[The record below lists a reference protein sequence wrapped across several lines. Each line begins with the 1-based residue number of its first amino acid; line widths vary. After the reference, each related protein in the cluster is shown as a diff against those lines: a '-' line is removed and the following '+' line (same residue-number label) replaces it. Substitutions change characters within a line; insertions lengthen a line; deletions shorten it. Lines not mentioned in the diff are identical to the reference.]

1 MVRNKELSI
10 YLFSQILLMILVI
23 LSVVFKLSVLVIVVI
38 MLLLLAS
45 TLLFTKYRYDQI
57 RNLSEYLARIK
68 TDYDMLDI
76 RDNQEGELS
85 ILKNEIA
92 KVVGMLKQQ
101 ANQSSLDKLALS
113 KALSD
118 ISHQLKTPLTSL
130 FVLADVLDHPNID
143 DESRQHFINELI
155 SQLQR
160 MEWLVTS
167 LLKMA
172 RLDAKSAEFKQEQ
185 IVLLTLF
192 KRITATLSFLLDQH
206 EIKVVINNPEDI
218 SISGDESWLNEAFT
232 NLLKNAIEHSSNQ
245 GSIEVTISKTA
256 LYTQVDIVDHGE
268 GISEKDLPHIF
279 ERFYRGS
286 NASANSVGIGLALSK
301 EIIKAH
307 SGDIEVISKVNEGT
321 TFRIKFYQ
329 SM

>member
-1 MVRNKELSI
+1 MV
-10 YLFSQILLMILVI
+10 LVI
-23 LSVVFKLSVLVIVVI
+23 LSVVFKLSIWVIVMI
-38 MLLLLAS
+38 FLLQITS
-45 TLLFTKYRYDQI
+45 TLIFTKYRYDQI
-57 RNLSEYLARIK
+57 RKLSEYLARIK
-68 TDYDMLDI
+68 TDQEMLDI
-76 RDNQEGELS
+76 RDNREGELS

-101 ANQSSLDKLALS
+101 ANQSSLDKQALS

-143 DESRQHFINELI
+143 DESRQHFINEI
-155 SQLQR
+155 INQLQR

-185 IVLLTLF
+185 IMLLPLF
-192 KRITATLSFLLDQH
+192 KRINTSLSFLLDQH
-206 EIKVVINNPEDI
+206 EIKIVINNSDDS
-218 SISGDESWLNEAFT
+218 SITGDESWLYEAFT
-232 NLLKNAIEHSSNQ
+232 NLLKNAIEHSPNH
-245 GSIEVTISKTA
+245 GLIEVTISKTM
-256 LYTQVDIVDHGE
+256 LYTQIDIADQGE

-286 NASANSVGIGLALSK
+286 NASTNSVGIGLALSK

-307 SGDIEVISKVNEGT
+307 NGDIEVLSKANEGS

>member
-1 MVRNKELSI
+1 MIRNNELSI
-10 YLFSQILLMILVI
+10 YLFSQILLIILVI
-23 LSVVFKLSVLVIVVI
+23 LSVVFKLSVWIIVII
-38 MLLLLAS
+38 LLLLLAS
-45 TLLFTKYRYDQI
+45 TIIFTKYRYDQI
-57 RNLSEYLARIK
+57 RKLSEYLARIK
-68 TDYDMLDI
+68 TDLEMLDI
-76 RDNQEGELS
+76 RDNREGELS

-101 ANQSSLDKLALS
+101 ANQSSLDKQALS

-130 FVLADVLDHPNID
+130 FVLADVLDHPNLD

-160 MEWLVTS
+160 MEWLVAS

-185 IVLLTLF
+185 ILLVPLF
-192 KRITATLSFLLDQH
+192 KRINASLSFLLDQH
-206 EIKVVINNPEDI
+206 EIEVVINSPEDV
-218 SISGDESWLNEAFT
+218 SIVGDESWLYEAFT
-232 NLLKNAIEHSSNQ
+232 NLMKNAIEHSTIQSE
-245 GSIEVTISKTA
+245 IEVNISKTA
-256 LYTQVDIVDHGE
+256 LYTQVDFADHGE

-286 NASANSVGIGLALSK
+286 NASTNSVGIGLALSR

-307 SGDIEVISKVNEGT
+307 MGDIDVISKVNEGT

-329 SM
+329 LM

>member
-1 MVRNKELSI
+1 MIRNKELSI

-23 LSVVFKLSVLVIVVI
+23 LSVVFKLSVWIIVII
-38 MLLLLAS
+38 LLLLLAS
-45 TLLFTKYRYDQI
+45 TIIFTKYRYDQI
-57 RNLSEYLARIK
+57 KKLSEYLARIK
-68 TDYDMLDI
+68 TDLEMLDI
-76 RDNQEGELS
+76 RDNREGELS

-101 ANQSSLDKLALS
+101 ANQSSLDKQALS

-160 MEWLVTS
+160 MEWLVAS
-167 LLKMA
+167 HLKMA
-172 RLDAKSAEFKQEQ
+172 RLDAKSVEFKQEQ
-185 IVLLTLF
+185 IILVPLF
-192 KRITATLSFLLDQH
+192 KRINASLSFLLDQH
-206 EIKVVINNPEDI
+206 EIKIVINSSEDI
-218 SISGDESWLNEAFT
+218 SITGDESWLYEAFT
-232 NLLKNAIEHSSNQ
+232 NLLKNAIEHSPNQ
-245 GSIEVTISKTA
+245 GSIEVTISKTV
-256 LYTQVDIVDHGE
+256 LYTQIDIVDHGE
-268 GISEKDLPHIF
+268 GISDKDLPHIF

-286 NASANSVGIGLALSK
+286 NASTNSIGIGLALSK
-301 EIIKAH
+301 EIIRTH
-307 SGDIEVISKVNEGT
+307 NGDIEVISKVNEGT

>member
-10 YLFSQILLMILVI
+10 YLFSQIVLMVLVI
-23 LSVVFKLSVLVIVVI
+23 LSVVFKLSIWVIVMI
-38 MLLLLAS
+38 FLLQITS
-45 TLLFTKYRYDQI
+45 TLIFTKYRYDQI
-57 RNLSEYLARIK
+57 RNLSEYLARVK
-68 TDYDMLDI
+68 TDQEMLDI
-76 RDNQEGELS
+76 RDNREGELS

-101 ANQSSLDKLALS
+101 ANQSSLDKQALS

-130 FVLADVLDHPNID
+130 FVLADVLDHPHLD

-172 RLDAKSAEFKQEQ
+172 RLDAKSAEFKQEL
-185 IVLLTLF
+185 IMLTPLF
-192 KRITATLSFLLDQH
+192 KRIIATLSFIMDHH
-206 EIKVVINNPEDI
+206 EVKVVINRQ
-218 SISGDESWLNEAFT
+218 GDESITGDEGWLYEAFT
-232 NLLKNAIEHSSNQ
+232 NLVKNAIEHSPNQ
-245 GSIEVTISKTA
+245 GSIEVTISKTV
-256 LYTQVDIVDHGE
+256 LYTQIDIVDHGE

-286 NASANSVGIGLALSK
+286 NASTNSIGIGLALSR

-307 SGDIEVISKVNEGT
+307 NGDIEVISKENEGT
-321 TFRIKFYQ
+321 TFRIKLYQ

>member
-1 MVRNKELSI
+1 MIRNKELSI

-23 LSVVFKLSVLVIVVI
+23 LSVVFKLSVWIIVII
-38 MLLLLAS
+38 LLLLLAS
-45 TLLFTKYRYDQI
+45 TIIFTKYRYDQI
-57 RNLSEYLARIK
+57 KKLSEYLARIK
-68 TDYDMLDI
+68 TDLEMLDI
-76 RDNQEGELS
+76 RDNREGELS

-101 ANQSSLDKLALS
+101 ANQSSLDKQALS

-160 MEWLVTS
+160 MEWLVAS

-172 RLDAKSAEFKQEQ
+172 RLDAKSVEFKQEQ
-185 IVLLTLF
+185 IILVPLF
-192 KRITATLSFLLDQH
+192 KRINASLSFLLDQH
-206 EIKVVINNPEDI
+206 EIKIVINSSEDI
-218 SISGDESWLNEAFT
+218 SITGDESWLYEAFT
-232 NLLKNAIEHSSNQ
+232 NLLKNAIEHSPNQ
-245 GSIEVTISKTA
+245 GSIEVTISKTV
-256 LYTQVDIVDHGE
+256 LYTQIDIVDHGE
-268 GISEKDLPHIF
+268 GISDKDLPHIF

-286 NASANSVGIGLALSK
+286 NASTNSIGIGLALSK
-301 EIIKAH
+301 EIIRTH
-307 SGDIEVISKVNEGT
+307 NGDIEVISKVNEGT